1 MRGKISTL
9 DEFGGMKLAGAD
21 LITFNDFAYDNS
33 FAMLDHWLLQFLNIL
48 CHFYL
53 INKFYKNSIFFIYVE
68 NNAKL
73 NSKNFMT

>member
-53 INKFYKNSIFFIYVE
+53 INKFYKNSIFFYVRG
-68 NNAKL
+68 K
-73 NSKNFMT
+73 